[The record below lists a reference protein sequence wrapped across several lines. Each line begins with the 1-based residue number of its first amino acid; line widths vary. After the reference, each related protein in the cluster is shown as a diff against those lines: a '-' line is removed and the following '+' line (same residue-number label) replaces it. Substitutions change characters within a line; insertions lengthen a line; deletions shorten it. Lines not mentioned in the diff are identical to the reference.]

1 MAPVPALK
9 TLVAEI
15 PLAIEP
21 VRTGGTIKLFRVGKQ
36 MCLPLLPHLKLP
48 QAFAFPRQHCPRN
61 RCTYTPSCL
70 IPLLL
75 LHPFRASLLFPAL
88 LHKSWRSLCK
98 KNRRLKPSTARRTL
112 HHPLLPKTTFL
123 SMRPDTCKRLIE
135 SMFKSGSPVARIP
148 NTNRIPHSFSLLTLA
163 GVGIVLGSTWGPA
176 GSSIIVALAN
186 GGPPGVLYEFIVV
199 SIFYWI
205 VAASIAE
212 LASAIPS
219 AGGVYHWASV
229 TPGKKYGRVVGFFA
243 GYWNWLAWVLGAA
256 SISAIAGMQDL
267 RKTNLTS

>member
-1 MAPVPALK
+1 M
-9 TLVAEI
+9 
-15 PLAIEP
+15 
-21 VRTGGTIKLFRVGKQ
+21 
-36 MCLPLLPHLKLP
+36 
-48 QAFAFPRQHCPRN
+48 
-61 RCTYTPSCL
+61 
-70 IPLLL
+70 
-75 LHPFRASLLFPAL
+75 
-88 LHKSWRSLCK
+88 
-98 KNRRLKPSTARRTL
+98 
-112 HHPLLPKTTFL
+112 
-123 SMRPDTCKRLIE
+123 
-135 SMFKSGSPVARIP
+135 
-148 NTNRIPHSFSLLTLA
+148 TLA

-176 GSSIIVALAN
+176 GSSIVVALFN

-256 SISAIAGMQDL
+256 SISSIAGEVKDES
-267 RKTNLTS
+267 TSFQQS

>member
-1 MAPVPALK
+1 M
-9 TLVAEI
+9 
-15 PLAIEP
+15 
-21 VRTGGTIKLFRVGKQ
+21 
-36 MCLPLLPHLKLP
+36 
-48 QAFAFPRQHCPRN
+48 
-61 RCTYTPSCL
+61 
-70 IPLLL
+70 
-75 LHPFRASLLFPAL
+75 
-88 LHKSWRSLCK
+88 
-98 KNRRLKPSTARRTL
+98 
-112 HHPLLPKTTFL
+112 
-123 SMRPDTCKRLIE
+123 
-135 SMFKSGSPVARIP
+135 
-148 NTNRIPHSFSLLTLA
+148 
-163 GVGIVLGSTWGPA
+163 GIVLGSTWGPA

-256 SISAIAGMQDL
+256 SISAIAGKEEDRASGPKADIYRQHHRSDVCGQARRLCFQAMARLCVFDHHHLVRCIDRLL
-267 RKTNLTS
+267 RQHIYA